1 MARASGSRLRPVT
14 AFPHAAV
21 DRFVIRQRVRL
32 VGNRYEV
39 RLAGPKDEE
48 GDLVAFV
55 QQKTFALKEDL
66 RFFADEDK
74 TTELFRVKARQAF
87 DPTGRYRVT
96 DPAGV
101 AIGELAKAFKRSLA
115 RSTWRIYDKPGSKE
129 ELAWATERSLF
140 RSLLRRLLSL
150 GGFIPI
156 VGDLIGLIPIRYH
169 FDFFIGDR
177 DVGGLERKFGI
188 RDRYVLD
195 LSGDQER
202 LIDRRLAIALA
213 VAMDAL
219 QAR

>member
-1 MARASGSRLRPVT
+1 VT
-14 AFPHAAV
+14 SFAYADI
-21 DRFVIRQRVRL
+21 DRFTIRQRVRM

-39 RLAGPKDEE
+39 RRAGPEDQE

-66 RFFADEDK
+66 RFYADEAK
-74 TTELFRVKARQAF
+74 TIELFRVKARQRF
-87 DPTGRYRVT
+87 DPTARYRVT
-96 DPAGV
+96 DADG
-101 AIGELAKAFKRSLA
+101 AEIGELAKAFKRSLA
-115 RSTWRIYDKPGSKE
+115 RSTWRVYSPGGDE
-129 ELAWATERSLF
+129 EIMWATERSLF

-156 VGDLIGLIPIRYH
+156 VGDILGLIPIRYH
-169 FDFFIGDR
+169 FDFFAGDR
-177 DVGGLERKFGI
+177 EVGSFERRFGI

-195 LSGDQER
+195 LSGDEER
-202 LIDRRLAIALA
+202 RIDRRVAIALA

>member
-1 MARASGSRLRPVT
+1 VT
-14 AFPHAAV
+14 PFAHADV
-21 DRFVIRQRVRL
+21 DRFTIRQRVRL

-39 RLAGPKDEE
+39 RVAGPEDEE
-48 GDLVAFV
+48 GELVAFV

-74 TTELFRVKARQAF
+74 TKELFRVKARQRF
-87 DPTGRYRVT
+87 DPAARYTVT
-96 DPAGV
+96 DADGV
-101 AIGELAKAFKRSLA
+101 TIGEVAKAFKRSLA
-115 RSTWRIYDKPGSKE
+115 RSTWRIYDTPGSDK

-156 VGDLIGLIPIRYH
+156 VGDVLGLIPIRYH
-169 FDFFIGDR
+169 FDFFIGER
-177 DVGGLERKFGI
+177 DVGGFERKFGL
-188 RDRYVLD
+188 RDRYLLD

-202 LIDRRLAIALA
+202 RIDRRVAIALA
-213 VAMDAL
+213 VLMDAL